1 MLEKRIHDK
10 TQNANESFNG
20 MIWNCVSK
28 ATHVNLD
35 VLSVGVYD
43 PVACFN
49 IGEKSTLDIMER
61 LKVDRGYYM
70 AKW

>member
-1 MLEKRIHDK
+1 
-10 TQNANESFNG
+10 

-61 LKVDRGYYM
+61 LKVDQGYYM
-70 AKW
+70 AK